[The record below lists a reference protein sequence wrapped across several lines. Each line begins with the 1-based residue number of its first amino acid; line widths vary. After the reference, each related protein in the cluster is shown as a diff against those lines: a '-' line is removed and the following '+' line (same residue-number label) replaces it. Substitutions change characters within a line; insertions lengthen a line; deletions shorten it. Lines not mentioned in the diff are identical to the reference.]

1 MSKALGMRCVWG
13 LCGVLAGVFG
23 LALSAQAEVT
33 SDTSGSIV
41 VYPKVMYTDSEDG
54 RDTVIQLSN
63 TSNNVVYAHCFY
75 VDARELNG
83 VQRWDVTDFR
93 LVLTRQQPTHW
104 VASTGR
110 QVNNSD
116 NFEEIVQDGAGLDPG
131 AIPPVQEGFIGELK
145 CVQTDASGT
154 PFGGNN
160 LKGEA
165 VLVTAD
171 GDVSKYNALAIT
183 ANPDLASDGDP
194 NELLLNNTE
203 ESDGEYNSCAN
214 VQMVDHFADGASNCE
229 PDTCGGSSCSVSGA
243 DCSEDSDCPNICPI
257 RPYITVV
264 PCAQDFENLIPEQ
277 VTLQFLVFNEFE
289 NVLSG
294 SFSVNCFRNER
305 MADLVTGN
313 GQCAVSGDA
322 CTEDEDCGGGY
333 DLCEKNGSPFSYAVL
348 GTPSAFTRIESA
360 ATDGGVMIIAEEQ
373 HISDGGTDSA
383 WAGWN
388 VHQSGTRHQ
397 ATIDIEGGPVT
408 DRIRIPTP
416 F

>member
-41 VYPKVMYTDSEDG
+41 VYPKVMYSDMG

-75 VDARELNG
+75 VDARLLNG
-83 VQRWDVTDFR
+83 SRRWDVTDFR
-93 LVLTRQQPTHW
+93 LVLTKQQPTHW
-104 VASTGR
+104 VVSTGR

-116 NFEEIVQDGAGLDPG
+116 NFSDPVQDGAGLDPG
-131 AIPPVQEGFIGELK
+131 AIPPVQAGFEGELK

-165 VLVTAD
+165 VLVTRA
-171 GDVSKYNALAIT
+171 GDVAKYNALAVT

-203 ESDGEYNSCAN
+203 FNDGEYNSCPN
-214 VQMVDHFADGASNCE
+214 TQMVDHFADGA
-229 PDTCGGSSCSVSGA
+229 PTCDGDPST
-243 DCSEDSDCPNICPI
+243 CPI

-264 PCAQDFENLIPEQ
+264 PCAQDFENLIPEE
-277 VTLQFLVFNEFE
+277 VTLQFEVINEFE

-294 SFSVNCFRNER
+294 SFSVDCWLNSR
-305 MADLVTGN
+305 MADLVASN
-313 GQCAVSGDA
+313 GTCSVSSCSVHQGRPVPGWRGRPLREKRKPLLLRSAWDA
-322 CTEDEDCGGGY
+322 ECVHQAQCGG
-333 DLCEKNGSPFSYAVL
+333 
-348 GTPSAFTRIESA
+348 
-360 ATDGGVMIIAEEQ
+360 
-373 HISDGGTDSA
+373 
-383 WAGWN
+383 
-388 VHQSGTRHQ
+388 
-397 ATIDIEGGPVT
+397 
-408 DRIRIPTP
+408 
-416 F
+416 

>member
-1 MSKALGMRCVWG
+1 M
-13 LCGVLAGVFG
+13 
-23 LALSAQAEVT
+23 
-33 SDTSGSIV
+33 
-41 VYPKVMYTDSEDG
+41 G

-75 VDARELNG
+75 VDGRTLNG

-104 VASTGR
+104 VVSSGR

-116 NFEEIVQDGAGLDPG
+116 NFESPVADGAGLDPG
-131 AIPPVQEGFIGELK
+131 VIPPVSEGFEGELK

-165 VLVTAD
+165 TLVSNRDED
-171 GDVSKYNALAIT
+171 GIDVAKYNALAVV

-194 NELLLNNTE
+194 NELLFNNTE

-214 VQMVDHFADGASNCE
+214 VHMVDHFADGARTCE
-229 PDTCGGSSCSVSGA
+229 AETCEAGNCSVTTSVT
-243 DCSEDSDCPNICPI
+243 CSEDSDCPNTCPI

-264 PCAQDFENLIPEQ
+264 PCSQDFENIIPEE
-277 VTLQFLVFNEFE
+277 VTLQFLVINEFE
-289 NVLSG
+289 NIFSG
-294 SFSVNCFRNER
+294 SFSVNCWLNER
-305 MADLVTGN
+305 MADLVAAN
-313 GQCAVSGDA
+313 GVCSISGDS
-322 CTEDEDCGGGY
+322 CTVDSECLGGDA

-360 ATDGGVMIIAEEQ
+360 GTDGGVMIIAEEE
-373 HISDGGTDSA
+373 HVAEGGTDSA
-383 WAGWN
+383 WAAWN
-388 VHQSGTRHQ
+388 VHQSGTRWQ
-397 ATIDIEGGPVT
+397 ATIDIENGPVT
-408 DRIRIPTP
+408 DSVRIPTP